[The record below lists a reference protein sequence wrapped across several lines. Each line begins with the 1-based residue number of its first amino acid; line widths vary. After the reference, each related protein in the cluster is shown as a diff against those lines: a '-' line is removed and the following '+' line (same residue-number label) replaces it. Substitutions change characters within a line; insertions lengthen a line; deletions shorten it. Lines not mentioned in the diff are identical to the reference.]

1 MVSLL
6 TQDTTA
12 ILIAALISLV
22 ALFLRAEVGTRS
34 ARRTRQLRQAADM
47 LVLHASALETF
58 LDDRAAPL
66 DLKRLLIDV
75 SDAMANPGVAQ
86 KLSEWALSRPFDRP
100 FDSEDSRAIA
110 AALAALRAS
119 RPELVESFDTAILT
133 GVAGASLRW
142 PESAAS
148 FEVAFPRLAVTPN
161 RDATIAATAARFRPD
176 VPFGVKPALSAMA

>member
-1 MVSLL
+1 MMVSLL

-47 LVLHASALETF
+47 LVLQARALETF

-86 KLSEWALSRPFDRP
+86 KILGMG
-100 FDSEDSRAIA
+100 
-110 AALAALRAS
+110 
-119 RPELVESFDTAILT
+119 LVPP
-133 GVAGASLRW
+133 V
-142 PESAAS
+142 
-148 FEVAFPRLAVTPN
+148 
-161 RDATIAATAARFRPD
+161 
-176 VPFGVKPALSAMA
+176 